1 MLRKL
6 AYLLFGGEKDASEE
20 VVPEKVEE
28 EWLVVTHQVSAIV
41 LPEATSAEIAIV
53 EAPTGSSESVTNPT
67 MITNLET
74 TRATEPAS
82 EQSTVD
88 SQETAKSIHATSEIL
103 CPPTKTLQELT
114 ELTSMKKTRET
125 YQPKS
130 FPAIQQRNRIRHGFQ
145 HRSFSLQQ
153 PGQRAFGH

>member
-28 EWLVVTHQVSAIV
+28 EWLVVTHQ
-41 LPEATSAEIAIV
+41 EATSAEIAIV